1 MLITT
6 VSSPLSMPLRHR
18 VLLIAAVA
26 FAHLILLF
34 NYHRDIPLA
43 GVHKEM
49 SVSFSLRDNTPTT
62 ETHTPTAKLSIPHEF
77 KQATVSKL
85 ESESS
90 YSIVSSEAVPTSIT
104 ETTSVQATTSS
115 LPDNEPDYLAAYLN
129 NSAPI
134 YPVVARRLGWQGKV
148 LVSVKVLADGRAGQV
163 KLQHSSGHPVLDD
176 AAINAVKDWHFSP
189 ARHAGQPVDKW
200 FLVPIPFVLKESE

>member
-1 MLITT
+1 
-6 VSSPLSMPLRHR
+6 MPLRHR
-18 VLLIAAVA
+18 ILVIAAVA
-26 FAHLILLF
+26 FAHLFLLF
-34 NYHRDIPLA
+34 HYHRVIPPS
-43 GVHKEM
+43 GIHKEM
-49 SVSFSLRDNTPTT
+49 SVSFALSNITQST
-62 ETHTPTAKLSIPHEF
+62 ETHAPTAKLSVPHEF
-77 KQATVSKL
+77 KQVTVSKVEAEL
-85 ESESS
+85 SNSL
-90 YSIVSSEAVPTSIT
+90 VSSEAVTTTIT

-129 NSAPI
+129 NSAPT

-148 LVSVKVLADGRAGQV
+148 LVSVEVLADGRAGQV
-163 KLQHSSGHPVLDD
+163 KLQNSSGHPVLDD

>member
-1 MLITT
+1 M
-6 VSSPLSMPLRHR
+6 SF
-18 VLLIAAVA
+18 VLQDATQ
-26 FAHLILLF
+26 
-34 NYHRDIPLA
+34 
-43 GVHKEM
+43 
-49 SVSFSLRDNTPTT
+49 ST
-62 ETHTPTAKLSIPHEF
+62 ETLTPTARQSVPHEF
-77 KQATVSKL
+77 KQVTVSKV
-85 ESESS
+85 ESDST
-90 YSIVSSEAVPTSIT
+90 YSLVSSASVPANIT
-104 ETTSVQATTSS
+104 ETTAVQASTLS

-148 LVSVKVLADGRAGQV
+148 LVSVEVLADGRAGQV

>member
-1 MLITT
+1 MSFTLQD
-6 VSSPLSMPLRHR
+6 
-18 VLLIAAVA
+18 AAQ
-26 FAHLILLF
+26 
-34 NYHRDIPLA
+34 
-43 GVHKEM
+43 
-49 SVSFSLRDNTPTT
+49 ST
-62 ETHTPTAKLSIPHEF
+62 ETHTPTARQSVPHKF
-77 KQATVSKL
+77 KQVTVSKV
-85 ESESS
+85 ESDST
-90 YSIVSSEAVPTSIT
+90 YSLVSSESVPANIT
-104 ETTSVQATTSS
+104 ETTAVQASTWS

-129 NSAPI
+129 NSAPM

-148 LVSVKVLADGRAGQV
+148 LVSVEVLADGRAGQV